1 MHKLFHFDSPPE
13 VYRADACVISCFDA
27 RFELAERK
35 LLKRRGV
42 AWADRVRVAGGAKS
56 LASPDDPS
64 ARAFLLNQVRLSVR
78 LHAPPEVLLVAH
90 ADCGTYG
97 GFQAFGCDPERE
109 VAHHRAE
116 LATAAA
122 VLRAETPGLEVRA
135 FFLGFDAAWE
145 VPCA

>member
-1 MHKLFHFDSPPE
+1 MHKLFHFDSPRE
-13 VYRADACVISCFDA
+13 VYRAGACVISCFDA

-42 AWADRVRVAGGAKS
+42 AWADRVRVAGGAKG
-56 LASPDDPS
+56 LASPDDPA
-64 ARAFLLNQVRLSVR
+64 ARAFLLRQVRLSVR
-78 LHAPPEVLLVAH
+78 LHATPAVLLVAH
-90 ADCGTYG
+90 TDCGTYG

-109 VAHHRAE
+109 QAHHRSE
-116 LATAAA
+116 LAAAAA
-122 VLRAETPGLEVRA
+122 VLRAESPNLEVRA